1 MPSNDE
7 KLYVLRVELLAGAES
22 FESMDEAIGHAT
34 LKVQSDRI
42 PRAVVRVSAQME
54 ADTKPAVVITHF
66 DTGAANENQTQ

>member
-1 MPSNDE
+1 MAGADE

-22 FESMDEAIGHAT
+22 FPSMDEAIGHAT

-42 PRAVVRVSAQME
+42 PRAVVRVAAQME

-66 DTGAANENQTQ
+66 DEGATS